1 VNLDAQILLVL
12 RNLGGSAISAA
23 DLASQLGV
31 GRSTIAAHIAD
42 LRRHGFDIPASPHG
56 GYRLVGTPEYLNAD
70 DIVSRLGK
78 PRVVGRDI
86 RVFKETTSTNDVIEK
101 LARDGVAEG
110 VVAFA
115 ESQTLGRGR
124 LGRRWFS
131 PAGKGLWFSVLL
143 RPKLTPQQTTQITVS
158 ASVALARAVETVTG
172 LSPKIKWPNDLLVNG
187 RKVAGILTELAAEQ
201 DVVRHVVVGIGIDV
215 NIEPHRF
222 PPELKQ
228 TATSLSI
235 EAGHV
240 IDRAELG
247 ARILRE
253 LDDVYSRIMRREF
266 EAVAEEWETKCSTVG
281 KLVVVTIGD
290 RRVRGRAEALN
301 SEGALLLRTEH
312 GHLESITGGDVIV
325 EK

>member
-1 VNLDAQILLVL
+1 MNLDAQILSVL
-12 RNLGGSAISAA
+12 RESGGSVISAA
-23 DLASQLGV
+23 DLATRLGV
-31 GRSTIAAHIAD
+31 GRSTIVAHIAD
-42 LRRHGFDIPASPHG
+42 LRRHGFEIPTSPHG
-56 GYRLVGTPEYLNAD
+56 GYRLAGTPEYLNAD
-70 DIVSRLGK
+70 DIISRLGK

-172 LSPKIKWPNDLLVNG
+172 LSPKIKWPNDLLIHG
-187 RKVAGILTELAAEQ
+187 RKVAGVLIELAAEQ
-201 DVVRHVVVGIGIDV
+201 DIVRHVVLGIGIDV
-215 NIEPHRF
+215 NVEPHHF
-222 PPELKQ
+222 PSDLKR
-228 TATSLSI
+228 TATSLRI
-235 EAGHV
+235 ETGHA
-240 IDRAELG
+240 IDRAELA

-253 LDDVYSRIMRREF
+253 LDEVYARITRREF
-266 EAVAEEWETKCSTVG
+266 ETVAEEWETRCSTVG
-281 KLVVVTIGD
+281 KLVVVTTGD
-290 RRVRGRAEALN
+290 RRVCGRAEALN

-312 GHLESITGGDVIV
+312 GHLESITGGDVLV